1 MYAKALYIMFS
12 FGKIPQCPKGRLQ
25 LQKTHRTQILGTGNM
40 YKVLAKKDLAPQI
53 KLMKVYAPDVA
64 MKAHPGQFVIIRVDE
79 KGERIPLTLVEWE
92 KEKGTITLIFQ
103 EVGVSTRK
111 LGTLEVGHTILNVV
125 GPLGNPSDIKYH
137 GTLVVA
143 SGGVAAG
150 DAYPIA
156 KAFKQSGNKVI
167 SIVGART
174 KNLLILEKE
183 MKDVS
188 DELYISTDDG
198 SKGYKGF
205 VKDLL
210 KALIEKGQSFD
221 IVYAIGPP
229 IMMKTVCEV
238 TRPYGIKTIVSL
250 NPIMVDG
257 MGMCG
262 ACRVFVGGE
271 TKFACVDGP
280 DFDGHKV
287 DFDVL
292 IKRLR
297 IYFPDERKA
306 DELYQKLE
314 KSKHGQA

>member
-1 MYAKALYIMFS
+1 
-12 FGKIPQCPKGRLQ
+12 
-25 LQKTHRTQILGTGNM
+25 LQKTERTRILGTANM
-40 YKVLAKKDLAPQI
+40 YRVLVKKDLAPQI
-53 KLMKVYAPDVA
+53 KLVKVYAPDIA
-64 MKAHPGQFVIIRVDE
+64 EKAQPGQFVIIRKDE
-79 KGERIPLTLVEWE
+79 KGERIPLTLADWE

-111 LGTLEVGHTILNVV
+111 LGTLEVGQTILNVV
-125 GPLGNPSDIKYH
+125 GPLGNPSDIKHH
-137 GTLVVA
+137 GTLA
-143 SGGVAAG
+143 IACGGFAIAA
-150 DAYPIA
+150 AYPIA
-156 KAFKQSGNKVI
+156 KAFKHSGNKVI
-167 SIVGART
+167 SILGART
-174 KNLLILEKE
+174 ENLLILENE
-183 MKDVS
+183 MRDVS

-205 VKDLL
+205 VRDLL

-262 ACRVFVGGE
+262 ACRVSVGGE

-280 DFDGHKV
+280 EFDGHMV

-297 IYFPDERKA
+297 IYFPEERKA
-306 DELYQKLE
+306 DELYQKLG
-314 KSKHGQA
+314 KSRHGQA